1 MSSNPQP
8 STLFHLSFTFRLILR
23 LLFINLLG
31 VVLVYLIRN
40 TQLWFTISGVS
51 LILLGCI
58 ISLYFYI
65 NQIRE
70 DIKRFI
76 LAVKTRDHTLN
87 FKNKATKGSFP
98 ELYESFNEIIQIH
111 KDIQLEQDSIFQL
124 IKTILEQVPVGVVVV
139 KTNKIDR
146 KKSEISFFNQA
157 ASNLLNVPAYSYWH
171 RFEQHL
177 PIFTNEIEN
186 IKDGGKRFIELKIQD
201 KIIQL
206 SLEVI
211 PLNLYGADYQ
221 IISFQNIKDEIE
233 QKETEAWNRLIGVIS
248 HEILNSITPIS
259 SLSDTV
265 NQMITDKESLN
276 AEDLADLKPALKTIK
291 RRSEG
296 LLDFVKDYRL
306 IAELPTPNTEQ
317 HSIGEILQHVK
328 VLMHPLAS
336 NKNIQFKILQTASKI
351 SLSIDFKLIE
361 QALINLITN
370 SIYALENTNNPI
382 IEINYR
388 LAHNKVYLDVTDNGK
403 GIEAENIEKI
413 FVPFYTTRKNGSGI
427 GLTITRNIMK
437 MHRGNLEVV
446 STPNLKTTF
455 SLVFNYS

>member
-1 MSSNPQP
+1 MA
-8 STLFHLSFTFRLILR
+8 IL
-23 LLFINLLG
+23 LY
-31 VVLVYLIRN
+31 YLIRN
-40 TQLWFTISGVS
+40 TELWFTITGVS
-51 LILLGCI
+51 IILLVSI
-58 ISLYFYI
+58 VSLYFYI
-65 NQIRE
+65 NEIRD

-98 ELYESFNEIIQIH
+98 ELYESFNEIIQVH
-111 KDIQLEQDSIFQL
+111 KDIQLEQDAIFQL
-124 IKTILEQVPVGVVVV
+124 IKTILQQVPVGVIVV
-139 KTNKIDR
+139 KKENNR
-146 KKSEISFFNQA
+146 NSEISFFNEA
-157 ASNLLNVPAYSYWH
+157 ATNLLNVPAYRYWH

-177 PIFTNEIEN
+177 PIFAGEISKIN
-186 IKDGGKRFIELKIQD
+186 GGGKRFLEIKLQEKF
-201 KIIQL
+201 IQL
-206 SLEVI
+206 SIEVI
-211 PLNLYGADYQ
+211 PINLYGIDHL

-265 NQMITDKESLN
+265 NQMIANKTTLN
-276 AEDLADLKPALKTIK
+276 SEDLDDLKPALQTIK

-317 HSIGEILQHVK
+317 YSVGEVLQHIK
-328 VLMHPLAS
+328 VLMQPMVSAKH
-336 NKNIQFKILQTASKI
+336 IQFQVLQTASKI
-351 SLSIDFKLIE
+351 TLQLDFKLIE
-361 QALINLITN
+361 QAIINLITN
-370 SIYALENTNNPI
+370 SIYALEDTEKPI
-382 IEINYR
+382 IQVTYR
-388 LAHNKVYLDVTDNGK
+388 LIHNKVYIDVVDNGK
-403 GIEAENIEKI
+403 GIDKEDIERI

-437 MHRGNLEVV
+437 MHQGSLEVN
-446 STPNLKTTF
+446 SAPNSLTTF

>member
-1 MSSNPQP
+1 MFYQR
-8 STLFHLSFTFRLILR
+8 FTFRLITR
-23 LLFINLLG
+23 LLFINLMAVILY
-31 VVLVYLIRN
+31 YLISN
-40 TQLWFTISGVS
+40 TELWFTITGIS
-51 LILLGCI
+51 LILLISI

-65 NQIRE
+65 NEIRD

-111 KDIQLEQDSIFQL
+111 KDIQLEQDAIFQL
-124 IKTILEQVPVGVVVV
+124 IKTILEQVPVGVIVV
-139 KTNKIDR
+139 KKENNR
-146 KKSEISFFNQA
+146 NSEISFFNQA
-157 ASNLLNVPAYSYWH
+157 ATNLLNVPAYRYWH

-177 PIFTNEIEN
+177 PIFTGEISKIAE
-186 IKDGGKRFIELKIQD
+186 GGKRFLEIKLQEKF
-201 KIIQL
+201 IQL
-206 SLEVI
+206 SIEVI
-211 PLNLYGADYQ
+211 PINLYGADHL

-265 NQMITDKESLN
+265 NQMIKDKMSLDK
-276 AEDLADLKPALKTIK
+276 EDLADLKPALQTIK

-306 IAELPTPNTEQ
+306 IAELPTPNMEQ
-317 HSIGEILQHVK
+317 FSVGEVLQHIK
-328 VLMHPLAS
+328 VLMQPMVTAKH
-336 NKNIQFKILQTASKI
+336 IQFQVLQTASKI
-351 SLSIDFKLIE
+351 TLHLDFKLIE
-361 QALINLITN
+361 QAMINLITN
-370 SIYALENTNNPI
+370 SIYALEG
-382 IEINYR
+382 IEKPVIQVTYR
-388 LAHNKVYLDVTDNGK
+388 LVHNKVYIDVIDNGK
-403 GIEAENIEKI
+403 GIEKEDIEKI

-437 MHRGNLEVV
+437 MHQGNLEVNSIPEV
-446 STPNLKTTF
+446 STTF
-455 SLVFNYS
+455 SLIFNYL

>member
-1 MSSNPQP
+1 M
-8 STLFHLSFTFRLILR
+8 IIR
-23 LLFINLLG
+23 LLVINLLALF
-31 VVLVYLIRN
+31 LVYLIR
-40 TQLWFTISGVS
+40 TTELWFTIAGLSI
-51 LILLGCI
+51 ILLSCI

-76 LAVKTRDHTLN
+76 LAVKTRDSTLN

-111 KDIQLEQDSIFQL
+111 RDIQLEKDSMFQL

-139 KTNKIDR
+139 KDYGKDP
-146 KKSEISFFNQA
+146 KLSEIVFFNQA
-157 ASNLLNVPAYSYWH
+157 ATNLLGIPAYKYWRRLKAH
-171 RFEQHL
+171 IPEFAK
-177 PIFTNEIEN
+177 EIVAIAN
-186 IKDGGKRFIELKIQD
+186 GGKKFIELKLQD
-201 KIIQL
+201 KLIQL
-206 SLEVI
+206 STEII
-211 PLNLYGADYQ
+211 PLNLYMTDYT

-265 NQMITDKESLN
+265 HSMITGKLTLN
-276 AEDLADLKPALKTIK
+276 NEELEDLKPAIQTIR

-306 IAELPTPNTEQ
+306 IAELPTPQLKHHT
-317 HSIGEILQHVK
+317 IGEILQHIK
-328 VLMHPLAS
+328 VLMMPFAAS
-336 NKNIQFKILQTASKI
+336 RNIKLKVEQTASKI
-351 SLSIDFKLIE
+351 SLQIDLKLIE
-361 QALINLITN
+361 QALINLVTN
-370 SIYALENTNNPI
+370 SIYALEDIEIPI

-388 LAHNKVYLDVTDNGK
+388 LDQNKLFLDVSDNGK
-403 GIEAENIEKI
+403 GIEAELIEKI
-413 FVPFYTTRKNGSGI
+413 FVPFFTTRKNGSGI

-437 MHRGNLEVV
+437 MHMGSVEVF
-446 STPNLKTTF
+446 STPFEKTTF
-455 SLVFNYS
+455 SLQFKYE

>member
-1 MSSNPQP
+1 MFYQR
-8 STLFHLSFTFRLILR
+8 FTFRLVSR
-23 LLFINLLG
+23 LLLINVLAVLLFY
-31 VVLVYLIRN
+31 LVRH
-40 TQLWFTISGVS
+40 TQLWFTITGISI
-51 LILLGCI
+51 ILLGSI
-58 ISLYFYI
+58 ISLYYYI
-65 NQIRE
+65 NEIRQ

-111 KDIQLEQDSIFQL
+111 KDIQLEQDAIFQL
-124 IKTILEQVPVGVVVV
+124 IKNILQQVPVGVIVV
-139 KTNKIDR
+139 KKNKTAPE
-146 KKSEISFFNQA
+146 KSEISFFNLA

-177 PIFTNEIEN
+177 PLFATEIEK
-186 IKDGGKRFIELKIQD
+186 IYSGGKRFLEIKIQE
-201 KIIQL
+201 KFIQL
-206 SLEVI
+206 SIEVM
-211 PLNLYGADYQ
+211 PLNLYGNDHI

-265 NQMITDKESLN
+265 NQMITDKTSLN
-276 AEDLADLKPALKTIK
+276 SEDLADLKPALQTIK

-306 IAELPTPNTEQ
+306 IAELPTPNVEQ
-317 HSIGEILQHVK
+317 HSVGEILQHVK
-328 VLMHPLAS
+328 VLMQPMVSAKHIKL
-336 NKNIQFKILQTASKI
+336 QVLQTASKI
-351 SLSIDFKLIE
+351 SLKIDFKLVE

-370 SIYALENTNNPI
+370 SVYALEEADQPL
-382 IEINYR
+382 IEITYR
-388 LAHNKVYLDVTDNGK
+388 LAHNKVYIDVIDNGK
-403 GIEAENIEKI
+403 GIEADNIDKI

-437 MHRGNLEVV
+437 MHRGSLEVDSV
-446 STPNLKTTF
+446 PYQKTIF
-455 SLVFNYS
+455 SLVFNYT

>member
-1 MSSNPQP
+1 M
-8 STLFHLSFTFRLILR
+8 FHQSFTFRLILR

-124 IKTILEQVPVGVVVV
+124 IKTILEQVPVGVIVV

-146 KKSEISFFNQA
+146 KKSEIAFFNQA

-201 KIIQL
+201 KFIQL
-206 SLEVI
+206 SIEVI
-211 PLNLYGADYQ
+211 PLNLYGADYN

-265 NQMITDKESLN
+265 NQMITNKESLD
-276 AEDLADLKPALKTIK
+276 ADDLADLKPALQTIK

-317 HSIGEILQHVK
+317 HSVGEILQHVK
-328 VLMHPLAS
+328 VLMQPMVIT
-336 NKNIQFKILQTASKI
+336 KKIQLQVLQTASKI
-351 SLSIDFKLIE
+351 SLQIDFKLIE

-370 SIYALENTNNPI
+370 SIYALEHIENPI

-388 LAHNKVYLDVTDNGK
+388 LAHNKVYLDVSDNGK

-437 MHRGNLEVV
+437 MHHGNLEVV
-446 STPNLKTTF
+446 STPHKNTTF

>member
-1 MSSNPQP
+1 MA
-8 STLFHLSFTFRLILR
+8 IL
-23 LLFINLLG
+23 LY
-31 VVLVYLIRN
+31 YLIRN
-40 TQLWFTISGVS
+40 TELWFTITGVS
-51 LILLGCI
+51 LILLI
-58 ISLYFYI
+58 SVISLYYYI

-111 KDIQLEQDSIFQL
+111 KDIQLEQDAIFQL
-124 IKTILEQVPVGVVVV
+124 IKTILEQVPVGVIVV
-139 KTNKIDR
+139 KRESGTNR
-146 KKSEISFFNQA
+146 NEEISFFNQA
-157 ASNLLNVPAYSYWH
+157 ASSLLNVPAYRYWH
-171 RFEQHL
+171 RFEEHL
-177 PIFTNEIEN
+177 PIFTAEIN
-186 IKDGGKRFIELKIQD
+186 KIRNGGKRFLEIKLQEKL
-201 KIIQL
+201 IQL
-206 SLEVI
+206 SIEVI
-211 PLNLYGADYQ
+211 PINLYGTNHL

-233 QKETEAWNRLIGVIS
+233 LKETEAWNRLIGVIS

-265 NQMITDKESLN
+265 NQMITNKTTLN
-276 AEDLADLKPALKTIK
+276 TEDLEDLKPALQTIK

-317 HSIGEILQHVK
+317 YSIGEVFQHIK
-328 VLMHPLAS
+328 VLMQPMVSAKH
-336 NKNIQFKILQTASKI
+336 IQFQVLQTASKI
-351 SLSIDFKLIE
+351 SLQLDFKLIE

-370 SIYALENTNNPI
+370 SIYALEETEKPI
-382 IEINYR
+382 INITYR
-388 LAHNKVYLDVTDNGK
+388 LIHNKVYIDVTDNGK
-403 GIEAENIEKI
+403 GIEKEDLEKI

-437 MHRGNLEVV
+437 MHQGSLEVN
-446 STPNLKTTF
+446 SIPKMETRF
-455 SLVFNYS
+455 SLVFNYL